1 MEFIV
6 AFPRLIMVKMRI
18 SNFCHYLDVSL
29 GRQIFTEYKDQVPEL
44 EENVPDTKKALLRIR
59 GTYTRSE
66 IKKSVDM
73 YTRDVYTVQH

>member
-44 EENVPDTKKALLRIR
+44 EENLLEIGKSIAAYTWHVYAIR
-59 GTYTRSE
+59 DQEKR
-66 IKKSVDM
+66 
-73 YTRDVYTVQH
+73 